1 MIVTML
7 ITEDILEDVDESS
20 IPETLVQRL
29 QEEK

>member
-1 MIVTML
+1 MIVTMF